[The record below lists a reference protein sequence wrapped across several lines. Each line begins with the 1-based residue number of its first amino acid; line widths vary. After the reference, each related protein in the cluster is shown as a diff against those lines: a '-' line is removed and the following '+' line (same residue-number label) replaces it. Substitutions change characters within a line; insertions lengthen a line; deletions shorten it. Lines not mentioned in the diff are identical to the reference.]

1 MLCDS
6 RLHGRD
12 KSLSICDEQ
21 TEGESGQL
29 HELEARVA
37 QLEEE
42 IARPHRES
50 EENRRLQE
58 EVSEEA
64 SRTQQES
71 ETLISEVRKRNKER
85 VGDFCEHG
93 K

>member
-1 MLCDS
+1 MARETRHVLCDS
-6 RLHGRD
+6 RLRGRN
-12 KSLSICDEQ
+12 KSLLMCDEQ

-29 HELEARVA
+29 RELEARVA

-42 IARPHRES
+42 ITRPHRES

-58 EVSEEA
+58 EVSKEA

-71 ETLISEVRKRNKER
+71 ETLISEVRKRNQE
-85 VGDFCEHG
+85 
-93 K
+93 